1 MIKGFKECLLSLYIS
16 TIMSIVE
23 DYLNYTKQWKQEYG
37 EKTIVLMQ
45 IGSFFE
51 VYALKNPDGSYSGSN
66 IEEFAAINDFVIAD
80 KHTYVGKLPVRMAGF
95 GLTQIDKYVRK
106 LQEHDYTIV
115 IYKQDVNGK
124 NTTRS
129 LAEII
134 SPGTFFG
141 QETPE
146 LSNNIMCIWL
156 EGNGRRRG
164 RGVTSKY
171 FGNFSGGAIPTGPL
185 PHLLRLPTASEI
197 AIGVATIDIFTGKTS
212 LFQFS
217 VEDNHN
223 PLTYDELERY
233 VSAYK
238 PSECLFV
245 NSGSNS
251 ACGRGQGGSAPSAI
265 ADDII
270 SYIGLDTCRK
280 VHKVDLTQAQAQ
292 QVQQSTMVKCAL
304 NAEKQIY
311 QKEVLTRFYPTMSD
325 TTLMKSFSTHSI
337 ATQSFCFLLDF
348 VYQHSPN
355 LVRKLNF
362 PIYENHTDKLVL
374 ANHSLKQLNIID
386 DSRHTGKL
394 RSVSSLLNNCVTS
407 MGKRTF
413 MYNLNNP
420 TTNWEV
426 LNASYAITEHMLST
440 ANSWQHIRKEISTIK
455 DIEKLGRKLVLGKI
469 VPKDFALLVYDL
481 RIISEL
487 YKTLNEDV
495 VLNEYINKQSNNS
508 IRSNSINKHI
518 NIRSNSIQTL
528 CSEIIAELER
538 TFILEKCFQL
548 QDSSGESDD
557 LVFINKGISPE
568 IDVLSVDSLE
578 SKDKLEAIR
587 AYFSD
592 IVKSKEKASTNKE
605 TEYIKIHSTAKSSS
619 TLMGT
624 SRRVMLLKSELK
636 KKTCPSV
643 EVKFT
648 TRKMTFDLYIED
660 LIYENVGTNTQ
671 ISNSQINQIASS
683 VFNSKDKLVQELT
696 LFFNNYSS
704 EFAQKFETHLEQ
716 IKNYISLLD
725 MLQCKCYIAHTYNYC
740 RPAIPLAVGEAGR
753 DAPSGLECKPAIPL
767 AVGGQG
773 GDAPCGVDYKPFI
786 NFTGIRHPLIEHI
799 QTNELYVTNDLY
811 IGSCVSTN
819 NSQGGVAPLT
829 PTASASAADRI
840 ASGILLFGTN
850 AVGKTSFIKSV
861 GIALIMAQA
870 GLYVPCTTF
879 TYRPY
884 SYIFT
889 RILGND
895 NLFKGLSTF
904 AAEMSELRTILLQAN
919 ENSLVL
925 GDELCSGTES
935 DSALSIFTAGLEHLH
950 EKKST
955 FLFATHFHEIVKFDE
970 IKALTRLQ
978 MKHMAVKYDVE
989 HSVLI
994 YDRKLQDGPG
1004 DSMYGLEVCKSLTLP
1019 DAFLQRAHDIRMKY
1033 NKTTQNMLALPSSHF
1048 NAQKIVANCEICKG
1062 DKASE
1067 VHHLQHQKNAN
1078 PTNNYIDSF
1087 HKNHPANLLNI
1098 CEACHQK
1105 LHQTDEQHKVVKTID
1120 GGKVLKAIKKET
1132 M

>member
-1 MIKGFKECLLSLYIS
+1 
-16 TIMSIVE
+16 MSIVE